1 MQISQRNAMEPS
13 TSTGTA
19 WAAIKLAAGFGI
31 PAMLAA
37 LLGLLIL
44 PPRTAREF
52 TVRIC
57 TTVICSFIFG
67 PLLAALFAT
76 WVPGVL
82 EATNWMADH
91 SGIPDFPQLGMFY
104 LLAPSMLIAGLPS
117 WWVLG
122 AYMRWTSR
130 LKDHDAMTWLS
141 DSLRAF
147 RGER

>member
-1 MQISQRNAMEPS
+1 MEPS
-13 TSTGTA
+13 TTGTG
-19 WAAIKLAAGFGI
+19 WAALKIAAGFGV

-44 PPRTAREF
+44 PPRTVREF

-67 PLLAALFAT
+67 PLLAALLAV
-76 WVPGVL
+76 WMPGL
-82 EATNWMADH
+82 LDTANRLAEH
-91 SGIPDFPQLGMFY
+91 SGISGFPQLGMFY
-104 LLAPSMLIAGLPS
+104 LLGPCMLIAGLPS

-130 LKDHDAMTWLS
+130 LQDEDAIDWLS
-141 DSLRAF
+141 DSFRVF
-147 RGER
+147 RGGER